1 MSTKSPTDIDRF
13 VGQNIKRLRIA
24 AGISQESLGEKIGVT
39 FQQVQKYEKGMNRL
53 PPGRLVGICTAL
65 GVKLADIVPDPD
77 VPATALPLFSND
89 ALKGAAIIDRMTADD
104 RALAIRILRAIPAR
118 GGNDG

>member
-65 GVKLADIVPDPD
+65 GVKLADIVPDPE
-77 VPATALPLFSND
+77 VTASALPLFSNE
-89 ALKGAAIIDRMTADD
+89 ALKGAAIIDAMSPAEKITAL
-104 RALAIRILRAIPAR
+104 RVLRAVPAR
-118 GGNDG
+118 GGHDE